1 MTKINDKL
9 VWIFLIGEFILS
21 WIPWG
26 LKLNTVMYFIG
37 AIVAIA
43 LLVVIEVDYR
53 KVMKWYKEKTGEKKK
68 PFGDIWILF
77 FPAYLYKRNKLVG
90 EKQTTFYAS
99 IASIVIGWVLGGIIV
114 AAMIAAVIAAGA

>member
-9 VWIFLIGEFILS
+9 VWIFLIGNFIWS
-21 WIPWG
+21 WIPWR
-26 LKLNTVMYFIG
+26 LNTVMCLIGFIS
-37 AIVAIA
+37 AIA
-43 LLVVIEVDYR
+43 LLVIIEVDYR
-53 KVMKWYKEKTGEKKK
+53 KVMKWHKEKTGAVKK
-68 PFGDIWILF
+68 PFGDIWILI